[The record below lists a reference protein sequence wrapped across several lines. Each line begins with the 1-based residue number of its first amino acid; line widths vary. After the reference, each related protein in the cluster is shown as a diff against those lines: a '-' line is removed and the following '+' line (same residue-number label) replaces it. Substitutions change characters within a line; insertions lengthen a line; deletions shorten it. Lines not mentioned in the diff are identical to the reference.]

1 MIRSRMAL
9 LHHAVVHHAKPRH
22 VRAAR
27 SARIRGLAAGALV
40 LVLVAC
46 GDSASVRI
54 VLPAEGAMVEGG
66 SVTLTL
72 EVSGVTIATAGT
84 MDEGTGHHHL
94 MLDRDLPV
102 GGLPI
107 PTFQGQIHLGE
118 GETEYELTDLGDG
131 EHMVIAVVGDG
142 SHVPL
147 DPWVVD
153 TVRFVV
159 SGGTPA
165 GGGGGRGGRRGGGG
179 GGGD

>member
-1 MIRSRMAL
+1 MIPSRMAL
-9 LHHAVVHHAKPRH
+9 LRHAIVHPAKPPH

-40 LVLVAC
+40 LVLGAC
-46 GDSASVRI
+46 GGSPSVQI
-54 VLPAEGAMVEGG
+54 VLPAEGEMVEEG
-66 SVTLTL
+66 SSVMLTL
-72 EVSGVTIATAGT
+72 EVSGLTIAPAGT
-84 MDEGTGHHHL
+84 MDPGTGHHHL
-94 MLDRDLPV
+94 MVDRGLPV

-107 PTFQGQIHLGE
+107 PTFSGQVHLGQGQ
-118 GETEYELTDLGDG
+118 TEYELTGLDAG

-159 SGGTPA
+159 GEPEEEPQ
-165 GGGGGRGGRRGGGG
+165 
-179 GGGD
+179 